1 MSSLLCLIVF
11 VVVLKTWFVLVFLFV
26 FVVVLRTCSKS
37 LGSAIVSSTTTRL
50 VEGSIFDTLSLSGE
64 HCLRF
69 YISTISS
76 HFFLFFLSEEHCLS
90 FCIWTR
96 FILCFSYLFLT
107 HCRYLRSIVLIFS
120 FWQDSFMFFLSIKID
135 VCLTRYCFW
144 KGQLLHGVHRL

>member
-1 MSSLLCLIVF
+1 MSSLLCLFICF
-11 VVVLKTWFVLVFLFV
+11 VSVLRTLFVLAVMLDCFCFCFENLLKVLVVCLFV

-50 VEGSIFDTLSLSGE
+50 VEGSIFDTLSLSEE

-76 HFFLFFLSEEHCLS
+76 HVFLFFDTLSLSEEHCLS
-90 FCIWTR
+90 FYIWAR
-96 FILCFSYLFLT
+96 FIVC
-107 HCRYLRSIVLIFS
+107 
-120 FWQDSFMFFLSIKID
+120 FFLSIIFD
-135 VCLTRYCFW
+135 ECLTRYCFW

>member
-1 MSSLLCLIVF
+1 MSLLLCLIVF
-11 VVVLKTWFVLVFLFV
+11 VVVL
-26 FVVVLRTCSKS
+26 RTRSKS

-50 VEGSIFDTLSLSGE
+50 VEGSIFDTLSLSEE

-76 HFFLFFLSEEHCLS
+76 HFFLFFDTLSLSEEHCLS
-90 FCIWTR
+90 FCIWAR